1 MTTAAEPEAILEP
14 IALEADRALVG
25 ATVLVVDDHQ
35 PNLVL
40 VEKILTKAGVSRVHT
55 TGDPADVVRVY
66 CEVHPDL
73 VILDLHMPG
82 MDGVE
87 VMQAMRDAT
96 PRGEFVPVIVLT
108 ADATTKARDRV
119 LSAGAN
125 DFLTKPV
132 DRTEVVLRVRN
143 LLHSRAL
150 HARLHKHN
158 MQLEMEIA
166 SRRAADERAR
176 ALMTDKARRVQE
188 AIDRGAPRMVFQP
201 IAVLSSSTIVGYEAL
216 ARFDGEPAR
225 PPEQWFAEAAEVGQ
239 GPALELAAI
248 EGALR
253 HLASVPPGAFLT
265 LNVSPT
271 TACTPQLAAL
281 LVTQPMDRLVLEI
294 TEHVRVDDYVRL
306 LDSLGRLRRGG
317 LRLAVDDAGAGFAS
331 LHHTLQLQPDII
343 KLDISL
349 TRDIDGDPVKRALA
363 SSLVTF
369 SHEIGAILIAE
380 GIETGREQQ
389 TLVDL
394 GVPWG
399 QGFFLGIPDV
409 LPLG

>member
-1 MTTAAEPEAILEP
+1 MTSLESEPLSSSVE
-14 IALEADRALVG
+14 LEAERALLG
-25 ATVLVVDDHQ
+25 STVLVVDDHQ

-40 VEKILTKAGVSRVHT
+40 VEKILTKAGVSNVHT
-55 TGDPADVVRVY
+55 TGEPNDVVRLYRSVR
-66 CEVHPDL
+66 PDL

-96 PRGEFVPVIVLT
+96 PDGEFVPVIVLT

-150 HARLHKHN
+150 HARLQEHN
-158 MQLEMEIA
+158 VRLEAEIA
-166 SRRAADERAR
+166 ARRAADERAR

-188 AIDRGAPRMVFQP
+188 ALECGSPRMVFQA
-201 IAVLSSSTIVGYEAL
+201 IADLSSGTIVGYEAL
-216 ARFDGEPAR
+216 SRFDED
-225 PPEQWFAEAAEVGQ
+225 PPRGPEKWFAEAAEVGQ
-239 GPALELAAI
+239 GPALELAAVDS
-248 EGALR
+248 ALQQ
-253 HLASVPPGAFLT
+253 LSSVPQDAFLT
-265 LNVSPT
+265 LNVSPS

-281 LVTQPMDRLVLEI
+281 LVTQPMGRLVLEI

-306 LDSLGRLRRGG
+306 LEAVGRLRRSGV
-317 LRLAVDDAGAGFAS
+317 RLAVDDAGAGFAS

-343 KLDISL
+343 KLDITL

-369 SHEIGAILIAE
+369 SREIGAVLIAE
-380 GIETGREQQ
+380 GIETERERQ

-399 QGFFLGIPDV
+399 QGFFLGMPGG
-409 LPLG
+409 LPGA

>member
-1 MTTAAEPEAILEP
+1 MTAALGPEAMTAPTELAAE
-14 IALEADRALVG
+14 RALVG
-25 ATVLVVDDHQ
+25 STVLVVDDHE

-40 VEKILTKAGVSRVHT
+40 VEKILSKAGVSNVHS
-55 TGDPADVVRVY
+55 TGDPTDVIRLYRAVR
-66 CEVHPDL
+66 PDL

-96 PRGEFVPVIVLT
+96 PVGEFVPVIVLT
-108 ADATTKARDRV
+108 ADATTTARDRV

-150 HARLHKHN
+150 HARLHEHN
-158 MQLEMEIA
+158 VRLEQEIA
-166 SRRAADERAR
+166 ARRAADERAR

-188 AIDRGAPRMVFQP
+188 ALDCGAPHMVFQP
-201 IAVLSSSTIVGYEAL
+201 IVDLSAGTIVGYEAL
-216 ARFDGEPAR
+216 ARFDGD
-225 PPEQWFAEAAEVGQ
+225 PPRAPEHWFAEAAEVGQ

-248 EGALR
+248 DGALR
-253 HLASVPPGAFLT
+253 QFASIPRDAFLT

-281 LVTQPMDRLVLEI
+281 LVTQPMPRLVLEI

-306 LDSLGRLRRGG
+306 LESVDRLRRGG

-331 LHHTLQLQPDII
+331 LHHTLKLQPDII

-349 TRDIDGDPVKRALA
+349 TRDIDSDPVKRALA

-369 SHEIGAILIAE
+369 SAEIGAVLIAE
-380 GIETGREQQ
+380 GIETPQEQE

-399 QGFFLGIPDV
+399 QGFFLGMPGA
-409 LPLG
+409 LPV

>member
-1 MTTAAEPEAILEP
+1 MTASAELAAEQ
-14 IALEADRALVG
+14 ALLG
-25 ATVLVVDDHQ
+25 STVLVVDDHE

-40 VEKILTKAGVSRVHT
+40 VEKILSKAGVSNVHT
-55 TGDPADVVRVY
+55 TGDPTDVIRLYCAVR
-66 CEVHPDL
+66 PDL

-87 VMQAMRDAT
+87 VMRAMRDAT
-96 PRGEFVPVIVLT
+96 AAGEFVPVIVLT

-150 HARLHKHN
+150 HARLHEHN
-158 MQLEMEIA
+158 MRLEEEITA
-166 SRRAADERAR
+166 RRAADERAR

-188 AIDRGAPRMVFQP
+188 ALDCGAPRMVFQP
-201 IAVLSSSTIVGYEAL
+201 IADLSSATVVGYEAL
-216 ARFDGEPAR
+216 ARFDGYPPRA
-225 PPEQWFAEAAEVGQ
+225 PEQWFAEAAEVGQ

-248 EGALR
+248 DGALR
-253 HLASVPPGAFLT
+253 QFASIPEGAFLT

-281 LVTQPMDRLVLEI
+281 LVTRPMPRLVLEI

-306 LDSLGRLRRGG
+306 LESVGRLRRGG
-317 LRLAVDDAGAGFAS
+317 VRLAVDDAGAGFAS

-349 TRDIDGDPVKRALA
+349 TRDIDADPVKRALA

-369 SHEIGAILIAE
+369 SSEIGAVLIAE

-389 TLVDL
+389 TLIDL

-399 QGFFLGIPDV
+399 QGFFLGMPGE
-409 LPLG
+409 LPS